1 MAPRVLLR
9 TRTSSGTENTT
20 PCFDV
25 AGGLLRAI
33 QVAAR
38 CTRELETWSD
48 VRVREDFAEKV

>member
-1 MAPRVLLR
+1 
-9 TRTSSGTENTT
+9 
-20 PCFDV
+20 
-25 AGGLLRAI
+25 LLRAI